1 MAQAIRGFLLIA
13 ALAAG
18 SIALQGCMPRGDTEA
33 LTAGFPRSLTRPH
46 VQMDVTSV
54 APACTLV
61 NQGGGITAT
70 CVFAEPLTGQTLTS
84 VVNYNGVPS
93 TAIGGVPVLII
104 QVPVDAS
111 DFAGIYGS
119 AGGALV
125 FKPGYTQLPL
135 DASTNLVAE
144 AGMQLVVIE
153 LPATAGPGTYYLYLS
168 YNASTTQIKGLAAGK
183 VTAAGR
189 TFYPT
194 LIPCTTTFADLPL
207 IPVPQ
212 TPVATIIDVRGI
224 KAAYVPCAGK
234 AYDFAVTAVTVVE
247 YYNAAL
253 DHYFIT
259 WIPNE
264 IAILDAGVTIRG
276 WLRTGKTFKA
286 YTAAQP
292 GTSDICRYYIP
303 PAQGDSHFFG
313 RGTVECNATGVAH
326 PNFVL
331 EDPKFMQMFLPTSGN
346 CPAGTIPVY
355 RVFSNR
361 PDANHRYMIDR
372 AVRDQMVLA
381 GWLAEG
387 DGPDLVVMCAPA

>member
-1 MAQAIRGFLLIA
+1 MAQAFRGFLLIA

-18 SIALQGCMPRGDTEA
+18 SIALHGCSPRGDVEIA
-33 LTAGFPRSLTRPH
+33 AAGFQKSATRPH

-54 APACTLV
+54 APACTLA
-61 NQGGGITAT
+61 NQSGGLTST
-70 CVFAEPLTGQTLTS
+70 CVFVEPLTGQVLTS
-84 VVNYNGVPS
+84 VVNYTGAS
-93 TAIGGVPVLII
+93 ATSIGGVPVLIV
-104 QVPVDAS
+104 QVPADAS
-111 DFAGIYGS
+111 DFLGTYGS
-119 AGGALV
+119 AGGTLV
-125 FKPGYTQLPL
+125 FSPGHAQLPL
-135 DASTNLVAE
+135 DANTNLVAE

-153 LPATAGPGTYYLYLS
+153 LPANVGPGTYYMYLS
-168 YNASTTQIKGLAAGK
+168 YFASSTQIKGLAAAK

-189 TFYPT
+189 AFYPT
-194 LIPCTTTFADLPL
+194 LVPCTTTFADLPL

-212 TPVATIIDVRGI
+212 TPLATIIDVRTI
-224 KAAYVPCAGK
+224 KAAYAPCAGK
-234 AYDFAVTAVTVVE
+234 VYDFTAATLTVVE

-264 IAILDAGVTIRG
+264 IAVLDAGIVIRG
-276 WLRTGKTFKA
+276 WLRTGRTFKA
-286 YTAAQP
+286 YAAAQT

-313 RGTVECNATGVAH
+313 RGTAECNATGAAH

-331 EDPKFMQMFLPTSGN
+331 EDPKFMQMILPAAGN
-346 CPAGTIPVY
+346 CPPGTIPVY

-361 PDANHRYMIDR
+361 LDANHRYAIDR
-372 AVRDQMVLA
+372 AVRDQMVQA